1 MVRQARGGGTAP
13 TPSVVSEAKEF
24 SPPGSEKKSHA
35 PVRRLDPREQLAEDR
50 ARMKH
55 RLPDDIAGVSI
66 YVEDPEIRDDP
77 KQAWLYFRER
87 CRIAHVLEDNK
98 RVLKE
103 KYTEAKACGEK
114 VNATRKAIAYLK
126 QSIEAIR
133 RERAI
138 EGVVNEDDLQKADP
152 EEQRKI
158 DAIAQEKEVYK
169 QNFESLRR
177 LKTEIEHVQR
187 MLESGRKSPGVR
199 RVVCACLEA
208 GHNKPQAQAWAT
220 PPASPAQS
228 SQPKEEDLCGNQPG
242 CQFLKS
248 VSMRPK
254 PNRVRALRAKLYALR
269 ADSCL
274 IKGLRPVPTTSR
286 MRRARNKSAD
296 AAGARS
302 DERQEKRQRR
312 EAHDDQNDELDDVLS
327 ATARPSAAWRSRRA
341 RAVVFSGQTCRSNGY
356 HQLPSG

>member
-1 MVRQARGGGTAP
+1 
-13 TPSVVSEAKEF
+13 
-24 SPPGSEKKSHA
+24 
-35 PVRRLDPREQLAEDR
+35 
-50 ARMKH
+50 MKH

-187 MLESGRKSPGVR
+187 MLESGRKKLQKEYDEWYAHVPRAGAQQAGPGVGDTAS
-199 RVVCACLEA
+199 VCLRAVAAER
-208 GHNKPQAQAWAT
+208 GGRQR
-220 PPASPAQS
+220 
-228 SQPKEEDLCGNQPG
+228 G
-242 CQFLKS
+242 
-248 VSMRPK
+248 R
-254 PNRVRALRAKLYALR
+254 RVRAEIWARLSFRNAVASMASRA
-269 ADSCL
+269 
-274 IKGLRPVPTTSR
+274 
-286 MRRARNKSAD
+286 
-296 AAGARS
+296 
-302 DERQEKRQRR
+302 
-312 EAHDDQNDELDDVLS
+312 
-327 ATARPSAAWRSRRA
+327 
-341 RAVVFSGQTCRSNGY
+341 
-356 HQLPSG
+356 

>member
-13 TPSVVSEAKEF
+13 TPSIVSEAKEF
-24 SPPGSEKKSHA
+24 SPPSSEKK
-35 PVRRLDPREQLAEDR
+35 PVARSLDPREQLAEDR

-55 RLPDDIAGVSI
+55 RLPDDVAGVSI

-158 DAIAQEKEVYK
+158 DAIAQEKDVYK
-169 QNFESLRR
+169 TNFESLRR

-187 MLESGRKSPGVR
+187 MLESGRKKLQKEYDEWYAHVLR
-199 RVVCACLEA
+199 R
-208 GHNKPQAQAWAT
+208 GHNKQPTNAWAT
-220 PPASPAQS
+220 PPASPAASQ
-228 SQPKEEDLCGNQPG
+228 SQPKEEEEEENED
-242 CQFLKS
+242 
-248 VSMRPK
+248 
-254 PNRVRALRAKLYALR
+254 VRAFYAAKAELEALRAK
-269 ADSCL
+269 
-274 IKGLRPVPTTSR
+274 
-286 MRRARNKSAD
+286 
-296 AAGARS
+296 
-302 DERQEKRQRR
+302 Q
-312 EAHDDQNDELDDVLS
+312 
-327 ATARPSAAWRSRRA
+327 
-341 RAVVFSGQTCRSNGY
+341 
-356 HQLPSG
+356 

>member
-1 MVRQARGGGTAP
+1 MISSQERDNEIAILVNMVRQARGGGTAP
-13 TPSVVSEAKEF
+13 TPSIVSEAKEF
-24 SPPGSEKKSHA
+24 SPPSSEKKPS
-35 PVRRLDPREQLAEDR
+35 VRRLDPREQLAEDR

-66 YVEDPEIRDDP
+66 YVEDPDIRDDP
-77 KQAWLYFRER
+77 KQAWLYFREK

-103 KYTEAKACGEK
+103 KYCEAKACGEK

-187 MLESGRKSPGVR
+187 MLESGRKKLQKEYDEWYAHVLR
-199 RVVCACLEA
+199 R
-208 GHNKPQAQAWAT
+208 GHNKQPQNAWAT
-220 PPASPAQS
+220 PPASPAA
-228 SQPKEEDLCGNQPG
+228 PKEEENDD
-242 CQFLKS
+242 
-248 VSMRPK
+248 
-254 PNRVRALRAKLYALR
+254 VRAFYAAKAELEALRAK
-269 ADSCL
+269 
-274 IKGLRPVPTTSR
+274 
-286 MRRARNKSAD
+286 
-296 AAGARS
+296 
-302 DERQEKRQRR
+302 Q
-312 EAHDDQNDELDDVLS
+312 
-327 ATARPSAAWRSRRA
+327 
-341 RAVVFSGQTCRSNGY
+341 
-356 HQLPSG
+356 